1 MCTVAT
7 SPVGQVLDQL
17 RVEGGGRAAQSEPL
31 MEVRDHWL
39 TPTDVATRPAT
50 TSSCRVGNAA
60 LNAAWSSVC
69 STCNKTE
76 PSGLAS
82 LTPTDSTPLYAA
94 SIQRAA

>member
-1 MCTVAT
+1 
-7 SPVGQVLDQL
+7 
-17 RVEGGGRAAQSEPL
+17 
-31 MEVRDHWL
+31 MEMRDHWL
-39 TPTDVATRPAT
+39 TPTVVATRPAT
-50 TSSCRVGNAA
+50 TSSCRCLCKHVTDVLANAA

-69 STCNKTE
+69 STYNKTE